1 MNVLVLAQVPERAVQ
16 ADSSLG
22 VARASYVPGAFGF
35 GFLMSEEGFFKNPF
49 LKKNLFCFFKNL
61 FIEKTLFCFLK
72 THFLKKNSSA
82 FLKTQKAEGLRRSVL
97 QGSLPRSFG

>member
-49 LKKNLFCFFKNL
+49 FEKNPLLFF
-61 FIEKTLFCFLK
+61 
-72 THFLKKNSSA
+72 
-82 FLKTQKAEGLRRSVL
+82 
-97 QGSLPRSFG
+97 